1 MSLKKLMADNS
12 FALVNNT
19 MWIGIP
25 KVATS
30 SLYPIFKN
38 VSTTYYNNNDE
49 FLNNGKNGNITKLW
63 CVWRDPWER
72 WLSAVIQDYEYKFDL
87 GVVRSGMKQHRYL
100 TDEELLKIYN
110 DLNVNWKFSHSNLRN
125 RDFQHSG
132 IYLAR
137 YITLLWRLVNER
149 FSCQEISF
157 YTLPKIEIAIKEN
170 INIKLEV
177 PKLNVSNIENTH
189 RLGVLLKEKD
199 FYGHWKNQYQED
211 LNLNEV
217 IDKNKRNTKFG
228 YNYWN
233 DNILYVNKTRYNK
246 IPVAKIQ

>member
-1 MSLKKLMADNS
+1 MSLKKLMADDS

-30 SLYPIFKN
+30 SLHPVFKK
-38 VSTTYYNNNDE
+38 VSTTYYNSNDE
-49 FLNNGKNGNITKLW
+49 FLNNNKNNNINKLW
-63 CVWRDPWER
+63 CIWRDPWER

-87 GVVRSGMKQHRYL
+87 GVVRNGIKQHRYL
-100 TDEELLKIYN
+100 TDQELLEIYN
-110 DLNVNWKFSHSNLRN
+110 ELKVDWKFSHSNLRN
-125 RDFQHSG
+125 RKFQHSG

-157 YTLPKIEIAIKEN
+157 YTLPKIGTAVKEN
-170 INIKLEV
+170 LGINLDV

-189 RLGVLLKEKD
+189 RLGVLLREKKFYD
-199 FYGHWKNQYQED
+199 FWKNQYQDD
-211 LNLNEV
+211 LTLNER
-217 IDKNKRNTKFG
+217 IDKNKRSTKFG
-228 YNYWN
+228 FDFWN
-233 DNILYVNKTRYNK
+233 NNIIINNKARYNK
-246 IPVAKIQ
+246 IPIGKIQ

>member
-30 SLYPIFKN
+30 SLYPVFKN
-38 VSTTYYNNNDE
+38 VSTTYYNDNEE
-49 FLNNGKNGNITKLW
+49 FLNNSKNNNINKLW
-63 CVWRDPWER
+63 CIWRDPWER

-87 GVVRSGMKQHRYL
+87 GIVRNGVKQHRDL
-100 TDEELLKIYN
+100 TDKELSELYN
-110 DLNVNWKFSHSNLRN
+110 ELTIDWKFSHLNLKN
-125 RDFQHSG
+125 RKFQHSG

-137 YITLLWRLVNER
+137 YITLLWKLINER
-149 FSCQEISF
+149 FNCQEISF

-170 INIKLEV
+170 LNIELDI
-177 PKLNVSNIENTH
+177 PKLNVSNVENTH

-211 LNLNEV
+211 LNLNKV
-217 IDKNKRNTKFG
+217 IDKNKRSTRFG
-228 YNYWN
+228 YDYWN
-233 DNILYVNKTRYNK
+233 NNILYVNKSRYNK
-246 IPVAKIQ
+246 IPIGKMQ

>member
-1 MSLKKLMADNS
+1 MADNS

-170 INIKLEV
+170 INIKLDV
-177 PKLNVSNIENTH
+177 PKLNASNIENTH

>member
-110 DLNVNWKFSHSNLRN
+110 DLN
-125 RDFQHSG
+125 
-132 IYLAR
+132 
-137 YITLLWRLVNER
+137 
-149 FSCQEISF
+149 
-157 YTLPKIEIAIKEN
+157 EN
-170 INIKLEV
+170 
-177 PKLNVSNIENTH
+177 
-189 RLGVLLKEKD
+189 
-199 FYGHWKNQYQED
+199 
-211 LNLNEV
+211 
-217 IDKNKRNTKFG
+217 
-228 YNYWN
+228 
-233 DNILYVNKTRYNK
+233 
-246 IPVAKIQ
+246 

>member
-137 YITLLWRLVNER
+137 YITLLWRLINER
-149 FSCQEISF
+149 FSCQEITF
-157 YTLPKIEIAIKEN
+157 YSLPKIEIAIKEN